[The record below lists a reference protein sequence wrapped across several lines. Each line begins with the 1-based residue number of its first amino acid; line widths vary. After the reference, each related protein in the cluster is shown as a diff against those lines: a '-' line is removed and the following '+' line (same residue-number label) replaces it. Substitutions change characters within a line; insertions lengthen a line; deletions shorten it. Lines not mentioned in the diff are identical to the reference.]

1 MKIYQI
7 DSSGIVKRY
16 VDEVG
21 SRSIR
26 EICDPNTGNIVSILR
41 ITMAEVASAF
51 SRRCRERTITGHERD
66 DLIASF
72 LNDCHTQYQICEV
85 TQDIVSLAVHL
96 VRRYPLRGYDAVQL
110 AAAIFVNQR
119 LISDNLLPLIFIS
132 ADERLCSAGIAEGLS
147 VRSKIGFA
155 RKLDVNDTEALP

>member
-16 VDEVG
+16 VDEAG

-26 EICDPNTGNIVSILR
+26 EICNPNTGNIVSILR

-51 SRRCRERTITGHERD
+51 SRRCREGTITNDERD

-72 LNDCHTQYQICEV
+72 LNDCDTQYQICEV

-96 VRRYPLRGYDAVQL
+96 VRCYPLRGYDAVQL

-119 LISDNLLPLIFIS
+119 LVVDDLPPLIFVS
-132 ADERLCSAGIAEGLS
+132 ADERLCSAGIAEALS
-147 VRSKIGFA
+147 VHNPDLRH
-155 RKLDVNDTEALP
+155 